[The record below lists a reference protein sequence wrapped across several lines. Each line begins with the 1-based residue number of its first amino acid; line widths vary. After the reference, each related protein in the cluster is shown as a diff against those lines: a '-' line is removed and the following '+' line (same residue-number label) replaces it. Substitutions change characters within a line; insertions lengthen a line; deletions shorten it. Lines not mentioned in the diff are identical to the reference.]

1 VERGV
6 VERRWVGVTEP
17 RGLIAPAWGYY
28 AAFFLAPLLIIVA
41 YAFAT
46 RTETLLGVRFGV
58 YARNFQELW
67 DPLWLQIY
75 RDTFLMALAGTL
87 GCLLVGYPFAYW
99 LATRVRE
106 RKTLLLILVIVPF
119 WTSILIR
126 TYALQLILAP
136 RGPLSGTLQAL
147 NLIANPL
154 DILFSPRA
162 IFVGLVYD
170 YLPLMV
176 FPLFVSIERMDRR
189 LVEASRDLGV
199 GRWGTFFRVTLPLTM
214 PGILTG
220 CLLVFVP
227 MTGEY
232 VVPTIL
238 GGAKGALFGPI
249 VANQFLDAFNWP
261 FGAAMSLVLV
271 VFLLIVIFLYLRV
284 LGRRAEESLGATL

>member
-1 VERGV
+1 M
-6 VERRWVGVTEP
+6 VERRWTGVAEP

-46 RTETLLGVRFGV
+46 RTGLLGVYFGFSL
-58 YARNFQELW
+58 ANLQELW

-75 RDTFLMALAGTL
+75 GDTFVMALAGTL
-87 GCLLVGYPFAYW
+87 GCLLVGDPFAYW
-99 LATRVRE
+99 LATRVRD

-126 TYALQLILAP
+126 TYALQLILHP
-136 RGPLSGTLQAL
+136 RGPLSGALQAL

-154 DILFSPRA
+154 DVLFSPRA

-176 FPLFVSIERMDRR
+176 FPLYVSIERMDRR

>member
-1 VERGV
+1 VA
-6 VERRWVGVTEP
+6 ERRGASVAEP

-28 AAFFLAPLLIIVA
+28 AVFFLAPLLIIVA
-41 YAFAT
+41 YAFAI
-46 RTETLLGVRFGV
+46 RTETLLGIRFGL
-58 YARNFQELW
+58 YARSFRELW
-67 DPLWLQIY
+67 DPLWLNVY
-75 RDTFLMALAGTL
+75 RDTFLMALFGTTGSL
-87 GCLLVGYPFAYW
+87 IVGYPFAYW
-99 LATRVRE
+99 LGTRVR
-106 RKTLLLILVIVPF
+106 RQKTLLLVLVVVPF

-126 TYALQLILAP
+126 TYAWQLILRP

-154 DILFSPRA
+154 DILFTSRA
-162 IFVGLVYD
+162 VFIGLVYD

-176 FPLFVSIERMDRR
+176 FPLYVAIERMDRS

-199 GRWGTFFRVTLPLTM
+199 GRWGTFWRVTVPLTM

-238 GGAKGALFGPI
+238 GGAKQALFGPI
-249 VANQFLDAFNWP
+249 LANQFLDAFNWP
-261 FGAAMSLVLV
+261 FGAAMSVVLV
-271 VFLLIVIFLYLRV
+271 VFLLVVIFVYLRV
-284 LGRRAEESLGATL
+284 LGRRAEESLGAAL

>member
-1 VERGV
+1 VR
-6 VERRWVGVTEP
+6 ERRGGSVAEP

-28 AAFFLAPLLIIVA
+28 AVFFLAPLLIIAA
-41 YAFAT
+41 YALAT
-46 RTETLLGVRFGV
+46 RTSVLGVRFGL
-58 YARNFQELW
+58 YGENFAELW

-75 RDTFLMALAGTL
+75 GDTFLMAAAGTV

-99 LATRVRE
+99 LATRVGRH
-106 RKTLLLILVIVPF
+106 KTLLLVLVIVPF

-126 TYALQLILAP
+126 TYAWQLILAP
-136 RGPLSGTLQAL
+136 RGPLSGALQAL
-147 NLIANPL
+147 HLIANPL
-154 DILFSPRA
+154 DILFTPRA

-176 FPLFVSIERMDRR
+176 FPLYVSLERMDRG

-199 GRWGTFFRVTLPLTM
+199 GRWGTFWRVTVPLTL

-271 VFLLIVIFLYLRV
+271 VFLLVVIFLYLRV
-284 LGRRAEESLGATL
+284 LGRRAEESLGAAL